1 MSKPV
6 SNEYSS
12 AILSSEKRFELLVT
26 SISDYAIYLLD
37 PNGQIVSWNAGAQRF
52 KGYTQAEILGKHF
65 SLFFTEEDL
74 VNKSPWKILEQA
86 AKVGRFE
93 AEGWRVRK
101 DGARFWANVVVDAI
115 YDDEKNLIGFAKITR
130 DITESKKAQDALY
143 ASEEQFRY
151 LVQGVTDYAIYM
163 LSPEGIVINWNSGAE
178 RIKGY
183 TAEEIIGQHY
193 RRFLPPEDVEAGLP
207 EIALNTAKLEGRY
220 EHEGWR
226 LRKDGSRFRAHVIID
241 AIYNDDKNLI
251 GFAKIT
257 RDITERYKTEETLA
271 KANAALFQSQKMDA
285 IGKLTGGIAH
295 DFNNLLSVISTG
307 LEVFGLG
314 ALDSRQVKMVESMK
328 RAIDRGATLTQ
339 KLLSFARQQPLTAKA
354 QNINKLINSF
364 EPLLLKAS
372 NSSIK
377 FKMNLTADIIP
388 IKIDANG
395 FETALL
401 NLIVNS
407 RDAMPNG
414 GAITVMTEK
423 VRLASHDVGSLNEGV
438 YIKVS
443 VEDTGEGISSEV
455 MPHILEPFFT
465 TKEIGKGTGLGL
477 SQVYGFMMQSGGDIA
492 FDSEPGKGATV
503 SLYFPVIEDSDEIVE
518 LTEIEDLKVLIVDD
532 EPDLIITATEL
543 FRNMGYTVLA
553 AHSAEDAID
562 RLWHYPG
569 ISVLFTDILM
579 PGGMNGIQLAREVRQ
594 MNPDIKIILASG
606 YPLPALREEHGNM
619 DEFNFINKPYRL
631 ADIARCLR
639 APDVT
644 HELAHS

>member
-65 SLFFTEEDL
+65 SCFFTEEDL
-74 VNKSPWKILEQA
+74 ADKLPWKILEQA
-86 AKVGRFE
+86 AQLGRFE

-101 DGARFWANVVVDAI
+101 DGTRFWANVAVDAI
-115 YDDEKNLIGFAKITR
+115 YDDDKALIGYAKVTR
-130 DITESKKAQDALY
+130 DITERKKAQDALNQ
-143 ASEEQFRY
+143 SEERFRM
-151 LVQGVTDYAIYM
+151 LVQSVTDYAIYM
-163 LSPEGIVINWNSGAE
+163 LSPAGIVINWNSGAE

-183 TAEEIIGQHY
+183 TSDEIIGQHF
-193 RRFLPPEDVEAGLP
+193 RRFLTPEDVEAGLP
-207 EIALNTAKLEGRY
+207 ELALHTAKVVGRY

-226 LRKDGSRFRAHVIID
+226 IRKDGSRFRAHVIID
-241 AIYNDDKNLI
+241 AIYNDDKKLI

-257 RDITERYKTEETLA
+257 RDITERYVAEETLA
-271 KANAALFQSQKMDA
+271 KANEALLQSQKMDA
-285 IGKLTGGIAH
+285 LGKLTGGVAH

-307 LEVFGLG
+307 LEVFALS
-314 ALDSRQVKMVESMK
+314 ALDSRQVKMVDSMK

-339 KLLSFARQQPLTAKA
+339 QLLSFARQQALMPKP
-354 QNINKLINSF
+354 QNISKLISTF
-364 EPLLLKAS
+364 EPLLLKAA
-372 NSSIK
+372 NASIQ
-377 FKMNLTADIIP
+377 FKMDLAADIYP
-388 IKIDANG
+388 VKIDSTG

-414 GAITVMTEK
+414 GAITVITKEVK
-423 VRLASHDVGSLNEGV
+423 LAHHEVGSLSEGL

-443 VEDTGEGISSEV
+443 VEDTGEGIRPEI
-455 MPHILEPFFT
+455 MQNILEPFFT
-465 TKEIGKGTGLGL
+465 TKELGKGTGLGL
-477 SQVYGFMMQSGGDIA
+477 SQVYGFMMQSGGDVT
-492 FDSEPGKGATV
+492 FDSKLGVGTTV

-518 LTEIEDLKVLIVDD
+518 LSEAEELKVLIVDD
-532 EPDLIITATEL
+532 EPDLLITATEL
-543 FRNMGYTVLA
+543 FRNMGYTVLT

-619 DEFNFINKPYRL
+619 DEFNFLNKPYRL

-639 APDVT
+639 SPDVT
-644 HELAHS
+644 Y

>member
-1 MSKPV
+1 MNS
-6 SNEYSS
+6 
-12 AILSSEKRFELLVT
+12 ILGSEKRFELLVT

-37 PNGQIVSWNAGAQRF
+37 PDGHIVSWNAGAQRF
-52 KGYTQAEILGKHF
+52 KGYSQDEILGKHF
-65 SLFFTEEDL
+65 SLFFTQDDL
-74 VNKSPWKILEQA
+74 ANKLPWKILEEA
-86 AKVGRFE
+86 AQLGRFE

-101 DGARFWANVVVDAI
+101 EGARFWANVVVDAI
-115 YDDEKNLIGFAKITR
+115 YDDEKNLIGYAKITR
-130 DITESKKAQDALY
+130 DITERKKAQDALNE
-143 ASEEQFRY
+143 SEERFRL

-163 LSPEGIVINWNSGAE
+163 LSPAGIVINWNLGAE

-207 EIALNTAKLEGRY
+207 ERALNTAKLEGRY

-226 LRKDGSRFRAHVIID
+226 IRKDGSRFRAHVIID
-241 AIYNDDKNLI
+241 AIYNDDKRLM

-257 RDITERYKTEETLA
+257 RDITERYTAEETLA
-271 KANAALFQSQKMDA
+271 KAHAALSQSQKMDA

-339 KLLSFARQQPLTAKA
+339 QLLSFARQQSLTPKP
-354 QNINKLINSF
+354 QNINKLISSF
-364 EPLLLKAS
+364 EPLLLKAG
-372 NSSIK
+372 NSTIK
-377 FKMNLTADIIP
+377 FKLNLTTDIYP
-388 IKIDANG
+388 VKIDGTG

-423 VRLASHDVGSLNEGV
+423 VMLASHDVGSLSEGV

-455 MPHILEPFFT
+455 MPHILKPFFT
-465 TKEIGKGTGLGL
+465 TKELGKGSGLGL
-477 SQVYGFMMQSGGDIA
+477 SQVYGFMMQSGGDLA
-492 FDSEPGKGATV
+492 FKSELGKGTAI
-503 SLYFPVIEDSDEIVE
+503 SLYFPILKDADEVVE
-518 LTEIEDLKVLIVDD
+518 LTKQEDLKVLVVDD
-532 EPDLIITATEL
+532 EPDLLITATEL
-543 FRNMGYTVLA
+543 FRNMGYTVLT
-553 AHSAEDAID
+553 AHSAEEAID

-569 ISVLFTDILM
+569 IGVLFTDILM

-606 YPLPALREEHGNM
+606 YPLPALKEEHGNM
-619 DEFNFINKPYRL
+619 DEFSFLNKPYRL

-639 APDVT
+639 SPDVAS
-644 HELAHS
+644 EAAH

>member
-12 AILSSEKRFELLVT
+12 AILSSDKRFELLVT

-65 SLFFTEEDL
+65 SCFFTEEDL
-74 VNKSPWKILEQA
+74 ADKLPWKILEQA
-86 AKVGRFE
+86 AQLGRFE

-101 DGARFWANVVVDAI
+101 DGTRFWANVVVDAI
-115 YDDEKNLIGFAKITR
+115 YDDHKALIGYAKVTR
-130 DITESKKAQDALY
+130 DITERKKAQDALNQ
-143 ASEEQFRY
+143 SEERFRA
-151 LVQGVTDYAIYM
+151 LVQSVTDYAIYM
-163 LSPEGIVINWNSGAE
+163 LSPAGIVINWNLAAE

-183 TAEEIIGQHY
+183 SADEIIGQHF
-193 RRFLPPEDVEAGLP
+193 RRFLTPEDVKAGLP
-207 EIALNTAKLEGRY
+207 ELALHTAKVVGRY

-226 LRKDGSRFRAHVIID
+226 IRKDGSRFRAHVIID
-241 AIYNDDKNLI
+241 AIYNDDKKLI

-257 RDITERYKTEETLA
+257 RDITERYVAEETLA
-271 KANAALFQSQKMDA
+271 KANEALLQSQKMDA
-285 IGKLTGGIAH
+285 LGKLTGGVAH

-307 LEVFGLG
+307 LEVFALS
-314 ALDSRQVKMVESMK
+314 ALDSRQVKMVDSMK

-339 KLLSFARQQPLTAKA
+339 QLLSFARQQTLMPKP
-354 QNINKLINSF
+354 QNISKLISSF
-364 EPLLLKAS
+364 EPLLLKAA
-372 NSSIK
+372 NASIK
-377 FKMNLTADIIP
+377 FKMDLTVDIYP
-388 IKIDANG
+388 VKIDSTR

-401 NLIVNS
+401 NIIVNS

-414 GAITVMTEK
+414 GAITLITKEVK
-423 VRLASHDVGSLNEGV
+423 LAHHEVGSLSEGL

-443 VEDTGEGISSEV
+443 VEDTGEGIRPEI
-455 MPHILEPFFT
+455 MQNILEPFFT

-477 SQVYGFMMQSGGDIA
+477 SQVYGFMMQSGGEVT
-492 FDSEPGKGATV
+492 FDSELGVGTTV

-518 LTEIEDLKVLIVDD
+518 LSEAEELKVLIVDD
-532 EPDLIITATEL
+532 EPDLLITATEL
-543 FRNMGYTVLA
+543 FRNMGYTVLT

-619 DEFNFINKPYRL
+619 DEFNFLNKPYRL

-639 APDVT
+639 LPDITQEV
-644 HELAHS
+644 AH